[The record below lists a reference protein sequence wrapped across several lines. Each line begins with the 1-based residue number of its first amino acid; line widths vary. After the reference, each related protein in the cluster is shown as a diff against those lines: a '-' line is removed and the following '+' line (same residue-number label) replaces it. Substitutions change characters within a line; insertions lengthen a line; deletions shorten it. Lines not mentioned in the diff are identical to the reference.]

1 LRAKFVNESGIPYKA
16 IPGKSPV
23 IGKIITKPMEF
34 AGTKFGPAEYEVI
47 EKSGDIYICNQ
58 WYKPGVPQVVHQEMV
73 DQYIEYNQDDIE
85 ESGVTG
91 MHL

>member
-1 LRAKFVNESGIPYKA
+1 MRAKFVNESGILYKA

-23 IGKIITKPMEF
+23 IGKIITKPIEF
-34 AGTKFGPAEYEVI
+34 AGTKLGPDEYEVI

-58 WYKPGVPQVVHQEMV
+58 WYKHGVPQIVHSDMV
-73 DQYIEYNQDDIE
+73 DEFVEYNPEDIE

-91 MHL
+91 MYL